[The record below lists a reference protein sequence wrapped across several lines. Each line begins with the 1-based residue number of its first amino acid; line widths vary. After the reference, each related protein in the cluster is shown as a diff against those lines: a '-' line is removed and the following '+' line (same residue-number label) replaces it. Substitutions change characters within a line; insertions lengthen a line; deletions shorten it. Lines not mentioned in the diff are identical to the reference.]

1 MSLRNR
7 ARMIGSRVVTSSLV
21 LLAVIAARGDTFTT
35 ATGTNTSLATEQT
48 MTVTPDLI
56 IHEIPPNFT
65 LGTAQP
71 VSPQYMASEAL
82 GSIAGSHTQ
91 EFFGFQANDG
101 DTLHLFVSAGNPATQ
116 SPELLLYDP
125 NGNLVAV
132 AAGNAPDGSSSIIDF
147 TVPGG
152 DAGKWSAEV
161 VSSPFNPPNTSFD
174 YDLRLSGSVITYSTD
189 VLGALTDPNDPGFY
203 ALSADAGDNL
213 HLFVSAGVPAVQFP
227 ELLLY
232 DPNGNLVAVAAG
244 NAPDGSSSVID
255 FTVPG
260 GDGGAWSAEV
270 AGSPLVPNP
279 NTNLFKYD
287 LLIQGDTGA
296 GPINPIPPTVPEPS
310 TVTLLIL
317 SLAGLGFISRRKKSA

>member
-1 MSLRNR
+1 MSPRNR
-7 ARMIGSRVVTSSLV
+7 ARMIASRMVTSSL
-21 LLAVIAARGDTFTT
+21 LFLAVLAARADTFTT

-56 IHEIPPNFT
+56 VNQIPPNFT

-71 VSPQYMASEAL
+71 VSPQYMASEAF

-91 EFFGFQANDG
+91 EFFGFQANNG
-101 DTLHLFVSAGNPATQ
+101 DTLHLFVSAGDPATQ

-125 NGNLVAV
+125 NGNLVAI
-132 AAGNAPDGSSSIIDF
+132 AAGNGPDGSSSIIDF
-147 TVPGG
+147 TVPSG

-174 YDLRLSGSVITYSTD
+174 YDLRLSGSAITYTTD
-189 VLGALTDPNDPGFY
+189 VLGALTDPNQPGFY

-213 HLFVSAGVPAVQFP
+213 HLLVSAGTPATQFP

-232 DPNGNLVAVAAG
+232 DPNGNLVAIAAG
-244 NAPDGSSSVID
+244 NGPDGSSSIID

-260 GDGGAWSAEV
+260 GDAGAWSAEV
-270 AGSPLVPNP
+270 AGSPLAPNP

-287 LLIQGDTGA
+287 LSIQGDTGA
-296 GPINPIPPTVPEPS
+296 GPINPIPSAVPEPS
-310 TVTLLIL
+310 TVTLFTMP
-317 SLAGLGFISRRKKSA
+317 LAALVLFSRRKKSA